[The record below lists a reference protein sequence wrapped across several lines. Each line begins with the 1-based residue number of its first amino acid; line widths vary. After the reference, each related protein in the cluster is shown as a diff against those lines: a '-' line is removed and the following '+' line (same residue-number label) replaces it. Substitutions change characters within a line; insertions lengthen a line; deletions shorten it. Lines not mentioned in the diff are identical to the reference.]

1 MSKLISEG
9 EIFNLERPEVILMNY
24 TMEEL
29 EKNYEPVYINASKYE
44 YVNSLVIHIW
54 KKYRKVIRVAEN
66 LYYDY
71 FNDCYLDENKL
82 IFNLPNY
89 SVLSLRYLYNQ
100 VNKEIKSII
109 DNILNQVMKPYIE
122 V

>member
-1 MSKLISEG
+1 MGKPISES

-29 EKNYEPVYINASKYE
+29 EKNYEPIYINASKHE
-44 YVNSLVIHIW
+44 YVNNLVINIW
-54 KKYRKVIRVAEN
+54 KKYRKVIKVAEN

-82 IFNLPNY
+82 IFNLSSY
-89 SVLSLRYLYNQ
+89 SVLSLKYLYNQ
-100 VNKEIKSII
+100 VGKEIKNII
-109 DNILNQVMKPYIE
+109 DDILNQVMKPYIE

>member
-1 MSKLISEG
+1 MGKPISES

-29 EKNYEPVYINASKYE
+29 EKNYEPIYINASKHE
-44 YVNSLVIHIW
+44 YVNNLVINIW
-54 KKYRKVIRVAEN
+54 KKYRKVIKVAEN